1 MLAGEFCNRDVVV
14 IGEDESVGE
23 AARLMRAH
31 HVGDVVVVRDRD
43 GKRVPTGIVTDRDLV
58 VEVLAPELTSADLAV
73 KDLVTAPLVV
83 AHDRDGLM
91 EVLGLMRRKGVR
103 RIPVVRADGELAGI
117 LSVDDLLELLTEML
131 SDLSILVRREHD
143 HEMQTRP

>member
-31 HVGDVVVVRDRD
+31 HVGDVVVVRDRG

-58 VEVLAPELTSADLAV
+58 VEVLAPELTSAELAV

-83 AHDRDGLM
+83 ANDRDGLM